1 MATLPIARGG
11 GCHGNRRPSTRMRQ
25 GPREGGRGC
34 APAPSISRPTRG
46 APHPPRGRTAHGA
59 ATGAQSRPGM
69 GHRPHVGSTWHSQNS
84 ARRGSEPSRL
94 RGCSPRSAT
103 HHAVLLAT
111 ECSRGERGRVPYGGC
126 APRSAPGLHVLCCT
140 REPGGGRRGGAGNS
154 SCVLAQGDGQWSPA
168 QPPAPGGSFVQ
179 EIISCSESL
188 TLTAAL
194 LAHLPAAGR
203 GDVQGRAR
211 CCPTERLCGCVCP
224 VPTAPTSPHRTAVP
238 APIPV
243 GTARPRCDPLAH
255 AEPPARRGA
264 PQRAGG
270 DGVEG
275 MAAPW
280 GGGRGA
286 VEPRGLEVQGQECR
300 RSRGG

>member
-1 MATLPIARGG
+1 MATGGPAPGCARD
-11 GCHGNRRPSTRMRQ
+11 R
-25 GPREGGRGC
+25 GRGDADVPPHRASA
-34 APAPSISRPTRG
+34 APHAEPHTHRG
-46 APHPPRGRTAHGA
+46 AAQPTERPRGRRADPGWDIGHMWGARGTACGTRAAPGA
-59 ATGAQSRPGM
+59 APSPA
-69 GHRPHVGSTWHSQNS
+69 GS
-84 ARRGSEPSRL
+84 
-94 RGCSPRSAT
+94 
-103 HHAVLLAT
+103 
-111 ECSRGERGRVPYGGC
+111 
-126 APRSAPGLHVLCCT
+126 
-140 REPGGGRRGGAGNS
+140 GGAH
-154 SCVLAQGDGQWSPA
+154 PA
-168 QPPAPGGSFVQ
+168 QPRTTPCFWPLSAAGGSAAVCPMGAALPAPLQGSTCSAALGNPGGRKKRGGREQQLCVGTGGWAVEPCAAPGPGGSFVQ

-224 VPTAPTSPHRTAVP
+224 VPTAPTSPHRTVVP

>member
-1 MATLPIARGG
+1 MATGGPAPGCARD
-11 GCHGNRRPSTRMRQ
+11 R
-25 GPREGGRGC
+25 GRGDADVPPHRASA
-34 APAPSISRPTRG
+34 APHAEPHTHRG
-46 APHPPRGRTAHGA
+46 AAQPTERPRGRRADPGWDIGHMWGARGTARTAPGA
-59 ATGAQSRPGM
+59 AQSPA
-69 GHRPHVGSTWHSQNS
+69 GS
-84 ARRGSEPSRL
+84 
-94 RGCSPRSAT
+94 
-103 HHAVLLAT
+103 
-111 ECSRGERGRVPYGGC
+111 
-126 APRSAPGLHVLCCT
+126 
-140 REPGGGRRGGAGNS
+140 GGAH
-154 SCVLAQGDGQWSPA
+154 PA
-168 QPPAPGGSFVQ
+168 QPRTTLCFWPLSAAGGSAAVCPMGAALPAPLQGSTCSAALGNPGGRKKRGGREQQLCVGTGGWAVEPCAAPGPGGSFVQ

-203 GDVQGRAR
+203 GDVQCRAR

-280 GGGRGA
+280 GGGRRA